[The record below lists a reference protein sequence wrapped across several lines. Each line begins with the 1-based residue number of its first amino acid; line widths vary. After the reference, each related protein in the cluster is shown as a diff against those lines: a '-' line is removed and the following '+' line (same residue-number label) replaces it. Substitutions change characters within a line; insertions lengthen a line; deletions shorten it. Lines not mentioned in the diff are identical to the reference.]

1 MAQLGHGMVHIFQG
15 VLALIHLSHTVIEL
29 FGCHA
34 VIENDPVPHID
45 GQVTAVLRQQVLL
58 HHNHCVLIMVH
69 ITGHH
74 IPDPFTL
81 TCLLHEVIYDDH
93 IFILG
98 FSSDSTD
105 SSLSRP

>member
-1 MAQLGHGMVHIFQG
+1 MAWLGHGMVHIFQG

-29 FGCHA
+29 FGCHPI
-34 VIENDPVPHID
+34 IENDPVPHID
-45 GQVTAVLRQQVLL
+45 GQVTAVLVLGQQVLL

-69 ITGHH
+69 IKGHH
-74 IPDPFTL
+74 ITMMITFL
-81 TCLLHEVIYDDH
+81 SW
-93 IFILG
+93 G